1 VLATLVALIPL
12 HATPTAPPP
21 PLTPTRL
28 LTAWSFHWWLVL
40 ALLIAAG
47 LYVWGLILLRRRG
60 DHWPADRSVAF
71 LAGGLG
77 SASIATM
84 SGLGTYDTVLF
95 SVHMVQ
101 HTILMMITPLFLA
114 LGAPVTL
121 ALRTLPGRPR
131 RALLSVLHS
140 RFARVVSFPPL
151 ALALFIATPFALYYS
166 DFYEISLESGF
177 WHAFV
182 HAHFVIVGALL
193 MWPLVG
199 TDPIPGRVSYP
210 LRLLLVF
217 LMLPFHAFLGVTIM
231 DSSVL
236 LAGRWY
242 ESFHRNWGPTPLQ
255 DQQIGGGIMWVSGDV
270 IAVILLV
277 ALLIQWFA
285 HSQREARREDRRLD
299 RLEAQAALAANRAGE
314 PEPPG

>member
-1 VLATLVALIPL
+1 MLPF
-12 HATPTAPPP
+12 HATPPNPPP

-28 LTAWSFHWWLVL
+28 LTEWTYEWWLLLGL
-40 ALLIAAG
+40 AIPAA
-47 LYVWGLILLRRRG
+47 LYVWGLIVLHRRG
-60 DHWPADRSVAF
+60 DRWPIQRSVAF
-71 LAGGLG
+71 LAGGVG
-77 SASIATM
+77 SAVIATM
-84 SGLGTYDTVLF
+84 SALGTYDTVLF

-121 ALRTLPGRPR
+121 ALRTLPLRPR
-131 RALLSVLHS
+131 ATLLRVLHS
-140 RFARVVSFPPL
+140 RFARIVSFPPL

-166 DFYEISLESGF
+166 PFYEISLESGF

-182 HAHFVIVGALL
+182 HIHFVIIGSML

-231 DSSVL
+231 DSSIV
-236 LAGRWY
+236 LAGHWY
-242 ESFHRNWGPTPLQ
+242 ESFHRAWGPTPLE
-255 DQQIGGGIMWVSGDV
+255 DQHIGGGIMWAAGDV
-270 IAVILLV
+270 IAVIVLA
-277 ALLIQWFA
+277 ALFVQWFA
-285 HSQREARREDRRLD
+285 SSQREARREDRRLD
-299 RLEAQAALAANRAGE
+299 RLEAQAAWTANRGREADRSR
-314 PEPPG
+314 